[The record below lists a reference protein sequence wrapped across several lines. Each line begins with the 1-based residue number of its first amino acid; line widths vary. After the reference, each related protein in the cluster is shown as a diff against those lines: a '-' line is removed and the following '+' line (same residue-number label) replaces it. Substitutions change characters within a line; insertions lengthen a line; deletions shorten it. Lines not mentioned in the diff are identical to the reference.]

1 MTIQATIIS
10 AVIIYCVFESVKMIL
25 EIRYFAKKDEE
36 SVILEEQF
44 RQSVLD
50 SNNQEPAP
58 PTGIVLSPM
67 QVELRD
73 TYAIVYGNG
82 FDSSVR
88 QFFTNW
94 EGLMYTMSLLIQRQ
108 MPVTLPI
115 DTPYRDAMKDAL
127 SNLPEV
133 RKSLNDV
140 GEAIM
145 GISRSYN
152 IASGEV
158 ITYLSLMYPKLFKSD
173 LTVAI
178 QFVIYKDLGID
189 RLTKGDLN
197 ETLPRLTNGDLVL
210 IGRELTEWYSG
221 DNLETIQQEITAE
234 LRNRMDSGMFNNTS
248 AAEIRS
254 ISVRLSSYSN
264 ALINQ
269 ELEPDPIISG
279 IVDHIDGVLEY
290 YKERVKK
297 INQK

>member
-10 AVIIYCVFESVKMIL
+10 AVIIYCVFESVKRIL

-36 SVILEEQF
+36 SAILEEQF

-50 SNNQEPAP
+50 SNNQEPEPAP

-73 TYAIVYGNG
+73 TYEIVYGNG

-94 EGLMYTMSLLIQRQ
+94 EGLMYTISLLIQRQ
-108 MPVTLPI
+108 MPVTLQV

-145 GISRSYN
+145 SISRSYN

-290 YKERVKK
+290 YKERTKNKK
-297 INQK
+297 